1 MKFEEL
7 PKIYQNKLENL
18 IYNEIDDATGSINS
32 INQIITKILIDKITN
47 SPYDLTPTIK
57 SMNMDNI
64 QDLYL
69 SRILSNYRQIDEE
82 NFNARISILFC
93 LTKYIETNYIID
105 NENRYLIA
113 ILNYLF
119 KFTNLNIMYNH
130 KELIIAELSL
140 LLLIKAIS

>member
-1 MKFEEL
+1 M
-7 PKIYQNKLENL
+7 
-18 IYNEIDDATGSINS
+18 
-32 INQIITKILIDKITN
+32 
-47 SPYDLTPTIK
+47 
-57 SMNMDNI
+57 
-64 QDLYL
+64 
-69 SRILSNYRQIDEE
+69 
-82 NFNARISILFC
+82 
-93 LTKYIETNYIID
+93 ID

>member
-1 MKFEEL
+1 M
-7 PKIYQNKLENL
+7 EN
-18 IYNEIDDATGSINS
+18 IH
-32 INQIITKILIDKITN
+32 
-47 SPYDLTPTIK
+47 
-57 SMNMDNI
+57 
-64 QDLYL
+64 DLYL
-69 SRILSNYRQIDEE
+69 SKVLHNYCQIDEE

-93 LTKYIETNYIID
+93 LAKYIETNYAID
-105 NENRYLIA
+105 DENKYLIT